1 MEQIIDEEWNVNAR
15 NVSSDT
21 HGDKFATTAH
31 YDKLVKEFHPITHL
45 TKDDDSAKS
54 SIKKDIRFRAFSREF
69 YVHIMFHITAFITIK
84 KNNNK

>member
-31 YDKLVKEFHPITHL
+31 YDKLVREFHPITHL
-45 TKDDDSAKS
+45 TKDDDYRTTRLILFLSCLYLS
-54 SIKKDIRFRAFSREF
+54 QVI
-69 YVHIMFHITAFITIK
+69 Y
-84 KNNNK
+84 

>member
-45 TKDDDSAKS
+45 TKDDDYRTTRLILFLSCLY
-54 SIKKDIRFRAFSREF
+54 FSQVI
-69 YVHIMFHITAFITIK
+69 Y
-84 KNNNK
+84 